1 MSWINFKLTLTAI
14 ALAFSSPVLAM
25 NFDSIEKE
33 INDASGSDPIRES
46 ARSSERIKKARAE
59 LALAQKRSQI
69 AQQQQR
75 ARYQRQLQT
84 DQKTE
89 AEIARIKAETKK
101 YKKDL
106 AIAEFNQRRS
116 EIALAYAK
124 AKVVRERKNKQNI
137 YQRKVAAERAAASTK
152 ASRNN

>member
-1 MSWINFKLTLTAI
+1 MSWIKLKLTVTTLT
-14 ALAFSSPVLAM
+14 LVFSSPLLAM

-33 INDASGSDPIRES
+33 INEASGSDPIRES

-59 LALAQKRSQI
+59 LALAQKRSQL

-84 DQKTE
+84 DKKTE
-89 AEIARIKAETKK
+89 AEIALIKAETKK

-116 EIALAYAK
+116 EIALAYAQ
-124 AKVVRERKNKQNI
+124 AKVVRERKNKNKT
-137 YQRKVAAERAAASTK
+137 YQRKVAAERAAANTK
-152 ASRNN
+152 ASRNY